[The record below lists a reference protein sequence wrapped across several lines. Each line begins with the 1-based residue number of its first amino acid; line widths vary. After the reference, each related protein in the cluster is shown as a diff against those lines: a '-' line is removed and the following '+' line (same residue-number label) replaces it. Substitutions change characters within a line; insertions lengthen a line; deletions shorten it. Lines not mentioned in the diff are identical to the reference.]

1 MRLRTWL
8 CFIGGGSSLVLRTS
22 LGEGRAHQAP
32 GPRPLGEVEAVA
44 EAVAAP
50 VRRPLC
56 ARPLWPVRFPGSTG
70 CVCTGSA
77 APVRA
82 KAARPAHPGPRSTG
96 CEAGPGHTG
105 TLLPDA
111 PHTCRGRASAAWAPH
126 PLTRHLE
133 GEAAGQGARAGSSRA
148 GTAHQASP
156 GHPQLAGDLAAVMT
170 GCVHTCVSVLQLTW
184 AHSSPEPPRAD
195 QPAPPHHSPLPCSHG
210 PLVLKP
216 LGEHEVGCC
225 GQGRATRRLCP

>member
-1 MRLRTWL
+1 MGRLRQWPRLGLHL
-8 CFIGGGSSLVLRTS
+8 CAVHSVPGPCGQSGFLQVQVVSAQAAQPPSRLRPRGPLTQGRGARAVRLVL
-22 LGEGRAHQAP
+22 
-32 GPRPLGEVEAVA
+32 
-44 EAVAAP
+44 
-50 VRRPLC
+50 
-56 ARPLWPVRFPGSTG
+56 
-70 CVCTGSA
+70 
-77 APVRA
+77 
-82 KAARPAHPGPRSTG
+82 
-96 CEAGPGHTG
+96 G

-111 PHTCRGRASAAWAPH
+111 PHTHRGHASAARAPH

-133 GEAAGQGARAGSSRA
+133 GKAAGQGAHAGSSRA

-156 GHPQLAGDLAAVMT
+156 GHPQLAGDWAAVMT
-170 GCVHTCVSVLQLTW
+170 GCAHTCVSVLQLTW